1 MLNDKDSLNYTLNK
15 WVNSE
20 RFGFFPKIT
29 RSNIN
34 DLMDTEKYIVIAVVS
49 ENKLNEITQTE
60 RDFKDMVE
68 GIIRYGFNNLFTN
81 PSNYIVHGC
90 TTRE

>member
-1 MLNDKDSLNYTLNK
+1 MIANSALLEDKEALNVTLDKWINA
-15 WVNSE
+15 E

-49 ENKLNEITQTE
+49 ENKLSEITQTE
-60 RDFKDMVE
+60 QDFKDMVE
-68 GIIRYGFNNLFTN
+68 GIIK
-81 PSNYIVHGC
+81 
-90 TTRE
+90 

>member
-1 MLNDKDSLNYTLNK
+1 M
-15 WVNSE
+15 NSE

-60 RDFKDMVE
+60 QDFKDMVE
-68 GIIRYGFNNLFTN
+68 GIIRFVVVLLNITFYQWYFVILHISLCYIGYI
-81 PSNYIVHGC
+81 PSG
-90 TTRE
+90 